1 MPDSHCPEP
10 VVQSLQLT
18 CDKLEKLEDRIART
32 TRWAIGITVP
42 VIVIMLS
49 SAITLY
55 AQSERESVT
64 LIAHMAVD
72 DVREASA
79 QAVRQRQS
87 EVRELQASMLAR
99 LTAAEGNVTDIKDT
113 IRENNTILRD
123 LAQRIGSGKK

>member
-32 TRWAIGITVP
+32 SKWAIGIAVP

-64 LIAHMAVD
+64 LVAHLAVD